1 MRVGPRGRQTLL
13 RLLQER
19 GVRVTSDCG
28 GVGTCGKCRV
38 TIKDSTGTRRVFACR
53 YVPTEAVKV
62 SGVRPAVTNIR
73 TRDSR
78 REYAAVSRKLVVDVG
93 TTTVAFAVVESG
105 KIVARQDVLNP
116 QLSFGADVMSRIAA
130 GAGAMKA
137 GLHELIAGFAEG
149 HGVSRRQ
156 ELVAVG
162 NTVMAHFL
170 AGKSPS
176 SLGEYPYRSRL
187 PLKRV
192 LRFVAGG
199 LRLRILPLLGSFVGS
214 DCTAAILASGI
225 WRSRRLGLL
234 IDAGTN
240 GEVVIGNCER
250 LLLCSTAAGPA
261 FEGATLEC
269 GSLAR
274 RGAIKGVAIQRGQ
287 LVPDVVGQSEP
298 GSICGS
304 GVVDAV
310 ACGLRL
316 GLIDRSGRVRAGQ
329 LELSRHVFV
338 SQDDLR
344 AVQLAKGAIV
354 AAVRLL
360 LQEWGARL
368 ADIYRLHVTGKFGAA
383 LNLRSAM
390 AIGLLPTLSLD
401 KVRQHGNLALRGA
414 VQAALSPYRL
424 QLCERLAE
432 QCSESLLAE
441 DPGFE
446 TAFVDGMSLE
456 PWTE

>member
-1 MRVGPRGRQTLL
+1 M
-13 RLLQER
+13 
-19 GVRVTSDCG
+19 RVTSDCG
-28 GVGTCGKCRV
+28 GAGTCGKCRV
-38 TIKDSTGTRRVFACR
+38 TVTDSTGTRRVFACR
-53 YVPTEAVKV
+53 YVPTEVVKV
-62 SGVRPAVTNIR
+62 SGVRPAVANTR
-73 TRDSR
+73 TRQSR
-78 REYAAVSRKLVVDVG
+78 RQYAGVSRKLVADVG
-93 TTTVAFAVVESG
+93 TTTVALAVVDSESG
-105 KIVARQDVLNP
+105 RIVARQDALNP
-116 QLSFGADVMSRIAA
+116 QLPFGADVMSRIRA
-130 GAGAMKA
+130 GARAMKA
-137 GLHELIAGFAEG
+137 GLHKLIAGFAEG

-170 AGKSPS
+170 ARKSPA

-192 LRFVAGG
+192 LRFAAGG

-250 LLLCSTAAGPA
+250 LLVCSTAAGPA
-261 FEGATLEC
+261 FEGATLAC
-269 GSLAR
+269 GSLAI
-274 RGAIKGVAIQRGQ
+274 RGAIRAVAIRGGR
-287 LVPDVVGQSEP
+287 LVASVVGQSEP
-298 GSICGS
+298 RSICGS

-316 GLIDRSGRVRAGQ
+316 GLINRSGRVRAGR
-329 LELSRHVFV
+329 LELGRHVFL

-344 AVQLAKGAIV
+344 AVQLAKGAIM

-360 LQEWGARL
+360 LREWGARV

-383 LNLRSAM
+383 LNPRSAM

-401 KVRQHGNLALRGA
+401 RVRQHGNLALRGA
-414 VQAALSPYRL
+414 VQAALSPDRL
-424 QLCERLAE
+424 QLSERLAE
-432 QCSESLLAE
+432 QCSELLLAE
-441 DPGFE
+441 DPRFE
-446 TAFVDGMSLE
+446 TVFVDGMSLE
-456 PWTE
+456 PWTD